1 MNASKANLLNALTLI
16 IMGGWGAYAT
26 QLESSWTPLIP
37 VIGGLI
43 LLACQKGVAAENK
56 MIAHIAV
63 LVTLLLVLGVARPL
77 MSAVGDGDTMG
88 MVRTGAMVI
97 TGILAM
103 VAFIGS
109 FRAARKAREASN
121 S

>member
-1 MNASKANLLNALTLI
+1 MKAPTANLINAIVLI
-16 IMGGWGAYAT
+16 VIGAWGAYAT
-26 QLESSWTPLIP
+26 QLASMTALIP

-43 LLACQKGVAAENK
+43 LLACQKGVSTENK

-63 LVTLLLVLGVARPL
+63 LVTLILIIGIVRPF
-77 MSAVGDGDTMG
+77 MSALSDGDTLG
-88 MVRTGAMVI
+88 MVRTGAMIV

-109 FRAARKAREASN
+109 FRAARKAREAAN
-121 S
+121 